1 MALIYYIISSPCIGQ
16 KRRLMRLMRRN
27 CPRLLISSTNIDLF
41 LGIAMPIVPVIEDGA
56 KTYNIGRRIQE
67 YKSAS
72 VELHSSPQPS
82 PMPNLHQP
90 RVELSD
96 VNRSFLTGLS
106 PGSTPQTVFVTF
118 LFDLS
123 FWAGSNTCSTAR
135 SSLGHPLASRT
146 TPEIN

>member
-1 MALIYYIISSPCIGQ
+1 MLDYGLNILHYIQYRPEEEVDEVDEEE
-16 KRRLMRLMRRN
+16 LPPL
-27 CPRLLISSTNIDLF
+27 IDLF

-72 VELHSSPQPS
+72 TELHSSPQPS

-90 RVELSD
+90 HVELSD

-106 PGSTPQTVFVTF
+106 PNSTPQTVFVTF

-123 FWAGSNTCSTAR
+123 FWVGSNTCSTAR
-135 SSLGHPLASRT
+135 SSLGHPLTSQT

>member
-72 VELHSSPQPS
+72 IELHSSPQPS

-96 VNRSFLTGLS
+96 VNRSFLTG
-106 PGSTPQTVFVTF
+106 
-118 LFDLS
+118 
-123 FWAGSNTCSTAR
+123 
-135 SSLGHPLASRT
+135 
-146 TPEIN
+146 